1 MNAMNQLKQYS
12 DVGFETSVRS
22 ADAHQLILLLFQ
34 GAMLA
39 ISAARNHLQRKEIPL
54 KGKSI
59 SQAISIIDEGL
70 KASLN
75 MEVGGEMVQNL
86 SALYGYM
93 SRRLFQANLQN
104 SVEILD
110 EVAGLLTEL
119 KSAWE
124 AIGKVPAAVEKQAVA
139 DAAAPATA
147 PAASSGAGKLKGRA
161 ALYERI

>member
-22 ADAHQLILLLFQ
+22 ADAHRLILLLFQ
-34 GAMLA
+34 GALLA

-75 MEVGGEMVQNL
+75 MDVGGDMVKNL

-110 EVAGLLTEL
+110 EVTGLLAEL

-124 AIGKVPAAVEKQAVA
+124 GIGKAPVVVAKVERQEEAADAA
-139 DAAAPATA
+139 PAAAPA
-147 PAASSGAGKLKGRA
+147 AGKLKGRA
-161 ALYERI
+161 ALYERV